1 VGSIRGADSGIN
13 ALLFVRHSDRSGVK
27 TVTGRY
33 NQFNESEQLA
43 QILQWD
49 PDKIGSY
56 EGGEKTIEP
65 DRLLRIAK
73 ALGLQLFN
81 FIHRPD
87 GPRLGA
93 RKDEQQPSG
102 GGGSCPTLI
111 EEGLALNRAF
121 FNIKPAPLRKAII
134 ALAVEYAKM
143 DTAD

>member
-73 ALGLQLFN
+73 ALACSCSILF
-81 FIHRPD
+81 IAPT
-87 GPRLGA
+87 GPVSARGKTSNNLLG
-93 RKDEQQPSG
+93 
-102 GGGSCPTLI
+102 
-111 EEGLALNRAF
+111 EEGPVRL
-121 FNIKPAPLRKAII
+121 
-134 ALAVEYAKM
+134 
-143 DTAD
+143 